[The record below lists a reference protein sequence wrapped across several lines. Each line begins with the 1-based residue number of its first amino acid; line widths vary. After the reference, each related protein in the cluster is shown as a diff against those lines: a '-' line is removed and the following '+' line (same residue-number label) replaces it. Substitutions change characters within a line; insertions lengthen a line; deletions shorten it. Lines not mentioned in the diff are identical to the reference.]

1 MRMTGSLDRWEEK
14 VAAPAF
20 RNRRGAQY
28 DRGVAQFLA
37 HYGRGMANFSHWLR
51 RIGQKTESMTN
62 PFPPL
67 DERDRAILRLLQ
79 EDGRLANAELAQRI
93 NLSPSACLRRVKLL
107 EERGLI
113 SRYVMLLDE
122 KAAGLSG
129 TAFVL
134 VTLDQQSR
142 AALDAFELAIQKHPE
157 VTECCLLAGAADYMV
172 RVAYADSADF
182 ERIHTEILTQL
193 PGVVRVQSTLALRTV
208 KRTTALPV

>member
-1 MRMTGSLDRWEEK
+1 MSAT
-14 VAAPAF
+14 AF
-20 RNRRGAQY
+20 LGTRGAQY
-28 DRGVAQFLA
+28 DRVVAQFLA
-37 HYGRGMANFSHWLR
+37 HYGTITAIFSHMV
-51 RIGQKTESMTN
+51 RIFGQYVKSMTN
-62 PFPPL
+62 PYPPL
-67 DERDRAILRLLQ
+67 DDRDRAILRLLQ
-79 EDGRLANAELAQRI
+79 EDGRLANAELAMQI

-134 VTLDQQSR
+134 VTLDQQGR
-142 AALDAFELAIQKHPE
+142 AALDAFEEAIQKHPE

-172 RVAYADSADF
+172 RVAYADSVDF

-208 KRTTALPV
+208 KRTTALPL

>member
-1 MRMTGSLDRWEEK
+1 
-14 VAAPAF
+14 
-20 RNRRGAQY
+20 
-28 DRGVAQFLA
+28 
-37 HYGRGMANFSHWLR
+37 
-51 RIGQKTESMTN
+51 MTN
-62 PFPPL
+62 PNFPL

-79 EDGRLANAELAQRI
+79 EDGRLANAELAMRI

-107 EERGLI
+107 EDHGLI

-122 KAAGLSG
+122 KKAGLSG

-134 VTLDQQSR
+134 VTLDQQGR
-142 AALDAFELAIQKHPE
+142 AALDAFEEAIQKHPE